1 MTEMSPTDSRWQ
13 NFAGKLVSTWFFGN
27 QFSEVYEDIVMIP
40 DTLVNTVD
48 KGIFFILPC
57 IDAYA
62 RVDLRT
68 RTYDIPP
75 QE

>member
-1 MTEMSPTDSRWQ
+1 MKILDIDVKTVY
-13 NFAGKLVSTWFFGN
+13 L
-27 QFSEVYEDIVMIP
+27 FS
-40 DTLVNTVD
+40 
-48 KGIFFILPC
+48 GIFFILPC

-75 QE
+75 QEVSTTNSNSVRVIKNVRLGKIN

>member
-1 MTEMSPTDSRWQ
+1 MIL
-13 NFAGKLVSTWFFGN
+13 NFTIKLARELNVTTYVIQINKLFAFY
-27 QFSEVYEDIVMIP
+27 FS
-40 DTLVNTVD
+40 
-48 KGIFFILPC
+48 GIFFILPC

-75 QE
+75 QEVSNFNLNF